1 MYEEVQDLVGKRQ
14 GISDKEILDRL
25 GLEED
30 PFTCK
35 I

>member
-1 MYEEVQDLVGKRQ
+1 MKEVVGNRQ
-14 GISDKEILDRL
+14 GINDQEILDQL